1 MTKKSRQ
8 KLKYLES
15 EKSFWGE
22 IKASPGALVENKYA
36 IAVLNNGKTVPNFLT
51 RLLSKK
57 WWQATQS
64 MGWAQKVFGIARRL
78 LFYFV
83 KGKAVSSNERKG
95 IGRGAVW
102 EANKRIRATKRKEQ
116 KKKKETEKGKIKI

>member
-8 KLKYLES
+8 KLKYLEN

-22 IKASPGALVENKYA
+22 TKASPGALVENKYA
-36 IAVLNNGKTVPNFLT
+36 IAVLNNGKTVPKFLT
-51 RLLSKK
+51 RPLSKN
-57 WWQATQS
+57 WWQATHN

-83 KGKAVSSNERKG
+83 KRKAVSSNERKG

-116 KKKKETEKGKIKI
+116 KKKKLKKEK

>member
-36 IAVLNNGKTVPNFLT
+36 IAVLNNGKTVPKFLT

-57 WWQATQS
+57 WWQATQN

-95 IGRGAVW
+95 IGRGAVR

-116 KKKKETEKGKIKI
+116 KKKKKLKKEK

>member
-15 EKSFWGE
+15 EKSFWGK
-22 IKASPGALVENKYA
+22 IKASSPGALAENKYA
-36 IAVLNNGKTVPNFLT
+36 IAVLNNGKTVPKFLT

-102 EANKRIRATKRKEQ
+102 EANKRIRATERKEQ
-116 KKKKETEKGKIKI
+116 KKRNWKRKNKN

>member
-36 IAVLNNGKTVPNFLT
+36 IAVLNNGKTVPKFLT

-57 WWQATQS
+57 WWQATQN
-64 MGWAQKVFGIARRL
+64 MGGAQKVFGIARRL

-95 IGRGAVW
+95 IGRGAVR

-116 KKKKETEKGKIKI
+116 KKKRNWKRKNKN

>member
-36 IAVLNNGKTVPNFLT
+36 IAVLNNGKTVPKFLT

-57 WWQATQS
+57 WWQATQN

-95 IGRGAVW
+95 IGRGAVR
-102 EANKRIRATKRKEQ
+102 EANKTIRQKKTKE
-116 KKKKETEKGKIKI
+116 KKKKRNWKRKNKN

>member
-15 EKSFWGE
+15 EKSSWGK

-36 IAVLNNGKTVPNFLT
+36 IAVLNNGKTVPKFLT

-57 WWQATQS
+57 WWQATQN

-83 KGKAVSSNERKG
+83 KRKAVSSNERKG